1 MDLRSE
7 ERRKLDELVIKKIE
21 DRGVSIEQIGEL
33 TYFLQEK
40 YYETLTIDD
49 CIKNVLAVLTKRE
62 VQNAILTGIALD
74 ELAEKEAFD
83 APLQDMIAKDYSLYG
98 IDEILAFSIVNV
110 YGSIGFTNFGYI
122 DKLKPGVLR
131 ELDVKDDAKGVCH
144 TFLDDLVGAV
154 AAAAASRIAHSDNF
168 S

>member
-7 ERRKLDELVIKKIE
+7 ERKELDALVIKKIE
-21 DRGVSIEQIGEL
+21 DRGVAVKQIGEL

-40 YYETLTIDD
+40 YYATLTVDD
-49 CIKNVLAVLTKRE
+49 CVENVLAVLTKRE

-74 ELAEKEAFD
+74 ELAEKGALE

-110 YGSIGFTNFGYI
+110 YG
-122 DKLKPGVLR
+122 
-131 ELDVKDDAKGVCH
+131 
-144 TFLDDLVGAV
+144 
-154 AAAAASRIAHSDNF
+154 
-168 S
+168 

>member
-1 MDLRSE
+1 MNFGFEDKEILHAFTIE
-7 ERRKLDELVIKKIE
+7 KLEK
-21 DRGVSIEQIGEL
+21 RGVTLEQIGDL

-40 YYETLTIDD
+40 YYANLTIDD
-49 CIKNVLAVLTKRE
+49 CVHNVSKVLEKRE

-74 ELAEKEAFD
+74 ELAEQQKLES
-83 APLQDMIAKDYSLYG
+83 PLQEMITKDYSLYG

-122 DKLKPGVLR
+122 DKVKPGILR
-131 ELDVKDDAKGVCH
+131 ELDIKDDAKGVCH

-154 AAAAASRIAHSDNF
+154 AAAAASRIAHSGKF

>member
-7 ERRKLDELVIKKIE
+7 ERKALDALIIKKIE
-21 DRGVSIEQIGEL
+21 DRGVSIKQIGEL

-40 YYETLTIDD
+40 YYKTLTVDD
-49 CIKNVLAVLTKRE
+49 CVDNVRAVLKKRE

-74 ELAEKEAFD
+74 ELAEKELLD
-83 APLQDMIAKDYSLYG
+83 PPLQDMIGKDYSLYG

-122 DKLKPGVLR
+122 DKVKPGVLR

-154 AAAAASRIAHSDNF
+154 AAAAASRIAHSENF
-168 S
+168 D

>member
-1 MDLRSE
+1 MDLRTD
-7 ERRKLDELVIKKIE
+7 ERKALDELVIKKIE
-21 DRGVSIEQIGEL
+21 DRGVTMQQIGEL

-40 YYETLTIDD
+40 YYQELTVDD
-49 CIKNVLAVLTKRE
+49 CTHNVMQVLKKRE

-74 ELAEKEAFD
+74 ELAEQGKLD
-83 APLQDMIAKDYSLYG
+83 YPLQDMVAKDYSLYG

-122 DKLKPGVLR
+122 DKVKPGVLR
-131 ELDVKDDAKGVCH
+131 ELDIKDDAKGVCH

-154 AAAAASRIAHSDNF
+154 AAAAASRIAHSDKY